1 MIDKTQEKIL
11 ALFNKQPRA
20 RFTPAEVQRRAGI
33 ERGDL
38 QAIIDALRQLCRDGR
53 LVRLKKNHYALP
65 DRQNLLRGRVHAH
78 PDGYGFLIL
87 EDKGSDDVYLN
98 RREMRRV
105 MHGDQVMV
113 RIDRKQRGGSEAHI
127 VQIIERGQKRLLGT
141 YEEIAGR
148 PFLVP
153 MDARIGAMPLK
164 SAGAKLSQ
172 GKVIAAEISRFASAM
187 SPPEATVVQVMGDPN
202 DPEVQ
207 AQSIIFR
214 FGLSPSFPAG
224 SAPRSKKRRL

>member
-1 MIDKTQEKIL
+1 MTGNAQEKIL
-11 ALFNKQPRA
+11 GLLNKQPRG
-20 RFTPAEVQRRAGI
+20 RFTPAELQRRAGF

-87 EDKGSDDVYLN
+87 DDKDAEDVYLN

-113 RIDRKQRGGSEAHI
+113 RIDRKARGGSEAHI
-127 VQIIERGQKRLLGT
+127 VQVIERGQKRLLGT
-141 YEEIAGR
+141 YEEIDGR
-148 PFLVP
+148 AFLIP
-153 MDARIGAMPLK
+153 MDARIGAMPL
-164 SAGAKLSQ
+164 Q
-172 GKVIAAEISRFASAM
+172 G
-187 SPPEATVVQVMGDPN
+187 
-202 DPEVQ
+202 
-207 AQSIIFR
+207 
-214 FGLSPSFPAG
+214 
-224 SAPRSKKRRL
+224 RRREN